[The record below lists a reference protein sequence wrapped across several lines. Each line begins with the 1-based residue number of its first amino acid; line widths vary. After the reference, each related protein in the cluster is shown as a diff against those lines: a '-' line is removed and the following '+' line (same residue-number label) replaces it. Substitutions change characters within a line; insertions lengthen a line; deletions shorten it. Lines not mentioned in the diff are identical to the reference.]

1 MILNGEDAGV
11 APRQR
16 GFLQRRLHLDGVLLG
31 TLVLI
36 AGLGL
41 VVLYSAFGGN
51 MEAVQRQLTRLGVAF
66 GAMVVV
72 AQLSPQTL
80 RRWAPW
86 LYLAGLAM
94 LVAVALVGVSGGG
107 AQRWLSL
114 GVARFQ
120 PSELMKMALPM
131 MLAWF
136 LADGALPPR
145 WKRLGLSLVMIAV
158 PAALIAQQPDLGT
171 ALIVAASGFFV
182 LFLAGLQWRL
192 LIGTAVA
199 AMPAAAALWFY
210 FMHDYQRQ
218 RVLTFLNPERD
229 PLGAGYHII
238 QSKIAIGSGGI
249 YGKGFL
255 NGTQAQLEFL
265 PERHTDFIFAV
276 LSEEF
281 GLVGVAILLCLYAV
295 LVARGAI
302 IAVRA
307 QDTFS
312 RLLAGSLAMTFF
324 VYVFVNVGMV
334 TGLLPV
340 VGLPL
345 PLVSYGGTFMVTIM
359 TGFGILM
366 SIQTHRRLWTS

>member
-1 MILNGEDAGV
+1 MGS
-11 APRQR
+11 
-16 GFLQRRLHLDGVLLG
+16 LQRRLHLDGVLLG
-31 TLVLI
+31 ALVLI

-41 VVLYSAFGGN
+41 VVLYSAFGAN
-51 MEAVQRQLTRLGVAF
+51 MEAVQRQLTRLAVAF
-66 GAMVVV
+66 AAMLVV
-72 AQLSPQTL
+72 AQLSPQAL

-86 LYLAGLAM
+86 LYIVGLAM
-94 LVAVALVGVSGGG
+94 LVAVVFFGVSGGG
-107 AQRWLSL
+107 AQRWLNL

-120 PSELMKMALPM
+120 PSELMKVALPM
-131 MLAWF
+131 MLAYF

-145 WKRLGLSLVMIAV
+145 WRRLGLSVVMIAV
-158 PAALIAQQPDLGT
+158 PAALIGQQPDLGT
-171 ALIVAASGFFV
+171 AVIVAASGFFV
-182 LFLAGLQWRL
+182 LFLAGLPWRL
-192 LIGTAVA
+192 LIGTAIA
-199 AMPAAAALWFY
+199 AGPAAAVLWFY

-238 QSKIAIGSGGI
+238 QSKIAIGSGGV

-281 GLVGVAILLCLYAV
+281 GLVGVGVLLCLYAV
-295 LVARGAI
+295 VVARGAF
-302 IAVRA
+302 IAARA

-312 RLLAGSLAMTFF
+312 RLLAGSIAMTFF

-345 PLVSYGGTFMVTIM
+345 PLVSYGGTFVVTMMI
-359 TGFGILM
+359 GFGMLM
-366 SIQTHRRLWTS
+366 SIHTHRRLWTS